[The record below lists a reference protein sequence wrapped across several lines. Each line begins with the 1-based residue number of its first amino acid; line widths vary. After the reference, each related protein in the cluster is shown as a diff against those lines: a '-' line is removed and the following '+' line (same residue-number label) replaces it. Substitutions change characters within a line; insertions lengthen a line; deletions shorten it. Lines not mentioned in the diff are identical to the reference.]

1 MIFKLAGT
9 SGSGKSSFVRAAFKL
24 WKFEP
29 VLWAANKPKIKEYVA
44 QVKPG
49 EPLAGLYKRVVLLGD
64 YSSPCGGMDGVSS
77 KEDRHAMVVRYADR
91 TAENRK
97 ALVLCEGL
105 LFGGVYGITEGLGVL
120 SERKESGPWV
130 YAFMSTPL
138 DVCLER
144 CKQRRAARGV
154 TEPMNPKNTTDK
166 HRAVVCVRERVL
178 AGKNPNQHVYDVDSA
193 LPPLVA
199 FKQLIKFLEGLPK

>member
-24 WKFEP
+24 WKFAP
-29 VLWAANKPKIKEYVA
+29 VLWSPDKPKIKEYVA
-44 QVKPG
+44 QVKLG

-77 KEDRHAMVVRYADR
+77 KEDRHAMVTQY
-91 TAENRK
+91 TGKKNRDT
-97 ALVLCEGL
+97 LVLCEGL

-166 HRAVVCVRERVL
+166 HRSVVCVRERVL
-178 AGKNPNQHVYDVDSA
+178 AGKNSNQHVYDVDSA

-199 FKQLIKFLEGLPK
+199 FKRLIKFLEGLK

>member
-24 WKFEP
+24 WKFAP
-29 VLWAANKPKIKEYVA
+29 VLWSPDKPKIKEYVA
-44 QVKPG
+44 QVKLG

-77 KEDRHAMVVRYADR
+77 KEDRHAMVTQY
-91 TAENRK
+91 TGKKNRDT
-97 ALVLCEGL
+97 LVLCEGL

-144 CKQRRAARGV
+144 CKQRRAALQSR
-154 TEPMNPKNTTDK
+154 
-166 HRAVVCVRERVL
+166 
-178 AGKNPNQHVYDVDSA
+178 
-193 LPPLVA
+193 
-199 FKQLIKFLEGLPK
+199 

>member
-24 WKFEP
+24 WKFAP
-29 VLWAANKPKIKEYVA
+29 VLWSPDKPKIKEYVA
-44 QVKPG
+44 QVKLG

-77 KEDRHAMVVRYADR
+77 KEDRHAMVTQY
-91 TAENRK
+91 TGKKNRDT
-97 ALVLCEGL
+97 LVLCEGL

-166 HRAVVCVRERVL
+166 HRSVVCVRERVL
-178 AGKNPNQHVYDVDSA
+178 AGKNSNQHVYDVDSA

-199 FKQLIKFLEGLPK
+199 FKQLIKFLEGLK

>member
-1 MIFKLAGT
+1 
-9 SGSGKSSFVRAAFKL
+9 
-24 WKFEP
+24 
-29 VLWAANKPKIKEYVA
+29 
-44 QVKPG
+44 
-49 EPLAGLYKRVVLLGD
+49 
-64 YSSPCGGMDGVSS
+64 MDGVSS
-77 KEDRHAMVVRYADR
+77 KEDRHAMVTQY
-91 TAENRK
+91 TGKKNRDT
-97 ALVLCEGL
+97 LVLCEGL

-166 HRAVVCVRERVL
+166 HRSVVCVRERVL
-178 AGKNPNQHVYDVDSA
+178 AGKNSNQHVYDVDSA

-199 FKQLIKFLEGLPK
+199 FKQLIKFLEGLK

>member
-24 WKFEP
+24 WKFAP
-29 VLWAANKPKIKEYVA
+29 VLWSPDKPKIKEYVA
-44 QVKPG
+44 QVKLG

-77 KEDRHAMVVRYADR
+77 KEDRHAMVTQY
-91 TAENRK
+91 TGKKNRDT
-97 ALVLCEGL
+97 LVLCEGL

-166 HRAVVCVRERVL
+166 HRSVVCVRERVL
-178 AGKNPNQHVYDVDSA
+178 AGKNSNQHVYDVDSA

-199 FKQLIKFLEGLPK
+199 FKRLIKFLEGLPK